1 VYGCMCMW
9 LYVCVVLCVW
19 CYVWWMMGDV
29 VLVMMWGGDICGSVV
44 LVVLVVVGVLVM
56 VVVGVSGDLAI
67 YVWLC
72 GEGGMA

>member
-1 VYGCMCMW
+1 MYGCMCMW

-29 VLVMMWGGDICGSVV
+29 VLVMMWGGGYMWICG
-44 LVVLVVVGVLVM
+44 VGVLVM

>member
-1 VYGCMCMW
+1 
-9 LYVCVVLCVW
+9 
-19 CYVWWMMGDV
+19 MMGDV

>member
-1 VYGCMCMW
+1 
-9 LYVCVVLCVW
+9 
-19 CYVWWMMGDV
+19 MMGDV
-29 VLVMMWGGDICGSVV
+29 VLVMMWGGDICGS
-44 LVVLVVVGVLVM
+44 VVLVVVGVLVM

>member
-1 VYGCMCMW
+1 MW
-9 LYVCVVLCVW
+9 
-19 CYVWWMMGDV
+19 
-29 VLVMMWGGDICGSVV
+29 ICGVGG
-44 LVVLVVVGVLVM
+44 VGVLVM